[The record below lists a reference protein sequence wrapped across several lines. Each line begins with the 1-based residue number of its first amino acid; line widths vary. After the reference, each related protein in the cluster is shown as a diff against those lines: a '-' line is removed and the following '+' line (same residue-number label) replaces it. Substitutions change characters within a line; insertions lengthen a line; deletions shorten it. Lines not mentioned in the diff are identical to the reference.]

1 MSIKEWNDTII
12 FMHKILDGEAD
23 KSYGIHV
30 AKLAGIPLAVTKK
43 ATKLLSNL
51 KQKDREKQDMRTDYP
66 AVSESNEHEDFF
78 KEFDS
83 INVDEITPRQ
93 SLDIF
98 YKLKLLR
105 NANE

>member
-1 MSIKEWNDTII
+1 
-12 FMHKILDGEAD
+12 
-23 KSYGIHV
+23 
-30 AKLAGIPLAVTKK
+30 
-43 ATKLLSNL
+43 
-51 KQKDREKQDMRTDYP
+51 MRKDYP
-66 AVSESNEHEDFF
+66 AVSESNEHEHFF